1 MVQTVRE
8 LVRRDDAPRPCP
20 IRPCRPR
27 SLSAT
32 DEQVNAAVE
41 AYLKDP
47 ETHERLIAEGYGIDI
62 AAAVLGQAWAS
73 QIVGLIESSQNLKRG
88 AVRPEDLRRAA
99 LWSPELT

>member
-1 MVQTVRE
+1 MTDAAPTVGE
-8 LVRRDDAPRPCP
+8 LFKAK
-20 IRPCRPR
+20 
-27 SLSAT
+27 SAT
-32 DEQVNAAVE
+32 DEQVYAAIE

-47 ETHERLIAEGYGIDI
+47 GTYEHLIAEGYGIDI